1 MSTFAECVLLL
12 LVLVFLHVAAN
23 EDGKY
28 QQVHRYLWLLS
39 GAAGFFLLVLR
50 CGLAWPALWELL
62 LYGVIQYALFARFY
76 GKADCHCFCVT
87 AIVFAAY
94 GGGMVAFLTHMLL
107 TICILAFVQLCK
119 RNVNRKGN
127 LHRPVAMIPYI
138 FTAFLPILGF
148 LALRGLL

>member
-1 MSTFAECVLLL
+1 MRTVAECVLLL
-12 LVLVFLHVAAN
+12 LVLVFLHMAAD
-23 EDGKY
+23 EDGEY

-39 GAAGFFLLVLR
+39 GTAGFFLLVLR
-50 CGLAWPALWELL
+50 CGLAGPVLWELL
-62 LYGVIQYALFARFY
+62 LYGVIQYVLFARFY

-87 AIVFAAY
+87 AIAFAAY

-107 TICILAFVQLCK
+107 TICLLAFIQLFK

-127 LHRPVAMIPYI
+127 LRKPVAMIPYI
-138 FTAFLPILGF
+138 FTTFLPILGF